1 MLTKYKNL
9 AKRCFATFGYEITS
23 SAVNQKSDNPLEI
36 LERLFSKDKVYH
48 IVDGGASIGEISIE
62 FATKFPNAKVSAF
75 EPYPKYFDFLLKK
88 CKEYPNITP
97 LNIALSNFSGET
109 LLSVTK
115 SEDTSSLLDPESK
128 ESTIYGKLLEQKD
141 KIPVKVT
148 TLDEY
153 FSGQAV
159 DIIKLDLQG
168 GEFDA
173 LRGSE
178 GILKEGRTKAIL
190 CEVMFEKQ
198 YKNQRNWT
206 DLVQLI
212 ESSGFELFNIYQTNF
227 DQGKIL
233 QADLLFLN
241 NNDKI
246 FQPNRSKFHN
256 FSKLIIDY

>member
-1 MLTKYKNL
+1 MLAKYKTL
-9 AKRCFATFGYEITS
+9 AKRCLAAFGYEIAS
-23 SAVNQKSDNPLEI
+23 STVNQKSDDPLEI
-36 LERLFSKDKVYH
+36 LERLFSKDKVLH

-75 EPYPKYFDFLLKK
+75 EPFPKYFDFLLKK
-88 CKEYPNITP
+88 CKEYPNIIP
-97 LNIALSNFSGET
+97 LNIALSDFSGET
-109 LLSVTK
+109 LLSVTR

-128 ESTIYGKLLEQKD
+128 ESTTYGKLLEQKE

-148 TLDEY
+148 TLDKY
-153 FSGQAV
+153 FSGQAI

-178 GILKEGRTKAIL
+178 KILKAGRTKAIL
-190 CEVMFEKQ
+190 CEVMFERQ

-206 DLVQLI
+206 DVVQLI
-212 ESSGFELFNIYQTNF
+212 ESSGFELFNFYQTNF

-241 NNDKI
+241 YNEKM
-246 FQPNRSKFHN
+246 FQPNRMNFHN
-256 FSKLIIDY
+256 FSKLIID